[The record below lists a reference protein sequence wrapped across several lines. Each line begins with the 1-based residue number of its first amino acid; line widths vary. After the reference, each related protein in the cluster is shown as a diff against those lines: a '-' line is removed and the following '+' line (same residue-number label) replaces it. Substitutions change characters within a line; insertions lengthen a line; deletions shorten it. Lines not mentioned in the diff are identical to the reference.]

1 MTNNLSFE
9 TIRILCMENDW
20 YTCGTNEDFENLQD
34 MVDSGKVDIDD
45 IVMDIVL
52 HSDNVHFSDV
62 KNIIEK
68 YNNTKLTDTDKA
80 KQIIERTNFNADY
93 DVIEESLIP
102 LKEFSVDSIYNAI
115 IRIFNDMVAKR
126 KPIGRLEMYCYDV
139 NDINY
144 LLFDN
149 KNADLKQLEIDISN
163 MVDVMRKMEW
173 SNIDSGYN
181 DNFTL

>member
-1 MTNNLSFE
+1 MKNNLNFE
-9 TIRILCMENDW
+9 TIRKICIENDW
-20 YTCGTNEDFENLQD
+20 YTCGTNADFENLQD
-34 MVDSGKVDIDD
+34 VVDSGKFDINDIVENIMLYSDDD
-45 IVMDIVL
+45 IKY
-52 HSDNVHFSDV
+52 SDV

-163 MVDVMRKMEW
+163 MVDVMRKME
-173 SNIDSGYN
+173 
-181 DNFTL
+181 

>member
-1 MTNNLSFE
+1 MKNNLNFE
-9 TIRILCMENDW
+9 TIRKICIENDW
-20 YTCGTNEDFENLQD
+20 YTCGTNADFENLQD
-34 MVDSGKVDIDD
+34 MVDSGKFDINDIVENIMLYSDDD
-45 IVMDIVL
+45 IKY
-52 HSDNVHFSDV
+52 SEV

-163 MVDVMRKMEW
+163 MVDVMRKME
-173 SNIDSGYN
+173 
-181 DNFTL
+181 

>member
-1 MTNNLSFE
+1 MKNNLNFE
-9 TIRILCMENDW
+9 TIRKICIENDW

-34 MVDSGKVDIDD
+34 MVDSGKFDINDIVENIMLYSDDD
-45 IVMDIVL
+45 IKY
-52 HSDNVHFSDV
+52 SEV

-102 LKEFSVDSIYNAI
+102 LKEISVDSIYNAI

-163 MVDVMRKMEW
+163 MVDVMRKME
-173 SNIDSGYN
+173 
-181 DNFTL
+181 

>member
-1 MTNNLSFE
+1 MKNNLNFE
-9 TIRILCMENDW
+9 TIRKICIENDW
-20 YTCGTNEDFENLQD
+20 YTCGTNADFENLQD
-34 MVDSGKVDIDD
+34 MVDSGKFDINDIVENIMLYSDDD
-45 IVMDIVL
+45 IKY
-52 HSDNVHFSDV
+52 SDV

-163 MVDVMRKMEW
+163 MVDVMRKME
-173 SNIDSGYN
+173 
-181 DNFTL
+181 

>member
-1 MTNNLSFE
+1 MKNNLNFE
-9 TIRILCMENDW
+9 TIRKICIENDW

-34 MVDSGKVDIDD
+34 MVDSGKFDINDIVENIMLYSDDD
-45 IVMDIVL
+45 IKY
-52 HSDNVHFSDV
+52 SDV

-80 KQIIERTNFNADY
+80 IQIIERTNFNADY

-102 LKEFSVDSIYNAI
+102 LKEISVDSIYNAI

-163 MVDVMRKMEW
+163 MVDVMRKME
-173 SNIDSGYN
+173 
-181 DNFTL
+181 